1 MALGACFSSIA
12 DGSQGVIQTNV
23 LQMVKFFNFYE
34 LMISGQHFSE
44 SPVFADGDKH
54 SIDGYSLGCLHCESI
69 LIPCFACQSLI
80 AIQFRSVENVHATLS
95 NSCCGGHMD
104 PIQLDIQQ
112 PETCIRDK
120 LESLRRIFCQQCGAF
135 TITSATVRES
145 IPMPRLWPLSARSM
159 ALIQLSLYGD
169 EYIHFKLKQYNLV
182 AEVLR
187 GKRRILSRREGR
199 AASENKRHKTDEPDE
214 KKTIPC
220 DPPKPNPSKS
230 FQPIGTSASSLVPR
244 AVIQNV
250 RYKGK
255 QTVRAYSGRQ
265 ELCSESLK
273 KGREIQ
279 PDLNVAVSDQDA
291 SSGLL
296 APQNNSALVEKTSSS
311 SKQRQKQKPKRKKT
325 SANTLSYANVADEA
339 LEPIAPNN
347 QSCPDASVVLELA
360 KEPKPIQSVISKVS
374 NVVLQTDE
382 LSDIEG
388 VQNIAKHSRRKRSR
402 KRRRPHHESNDDKA
416 DALDSTFT
424 KLSGRQHL
432 TCDKAVAG
440 PSDLMNENLAA
451 ESIGQAEQLKSLETV
466 EKVDCMP
473 NAFLDAEQTH
483 ETKKKRKI
491 VEVETSSSESESKE
505 DEPEDVKAA
514 PLEPG
519 DHNGPMQ
526 KKRKTKRDWRMIRMA
541 SRETKKTAR
550 ANNSNR
556 AIRETPA
563 SIRAQLQRFPIEKLE
578 LLLWDIRTH
587 LTQIRDL
594 EYHSNFWSRGAFFG
608 GLWDSKADVVEEV
621 HHEIEFLRC
630 TESLEESVGKA
641 ILSLADAIV
650 KDSTPHRFA
659 VSHIFSSITKPQLHE
674 GVTMSD
680 TLSNFLSS
688 QFSEFFETHA
698 VKPFAEAI
706 KAGAI
711 VRSEMERLWNKLEQW
726 SFSDSESSVNGD
738 LTLSAFMR
746 GREQLNMIKLFS
758 FAANDGCDEESNG
771 MQAFLKELDDN
782 MLAEKEKI
790 QLRLQ
795 LKGLMALYK
804 VMMSGIM

>member
-1 MALGACFSSIA
+1 
-12 DGSQGVIQTNV
+12 
-23 LQMVKFFNFYE
+23 
-34 LMISGQHFSE
+34 MISGQHFSE

-54 SIDGYSLGCLHCESI
+54 SIDGYSLGWYLLNDAFVVSHS
-69 LIPCFACQSLI
+69 LLI
-80 AIQFRSVENVHATLS
+80 AIQFRNVENVDVALS

-104 PIQLDIQQ
+104 SIQLDTQQ
-112 PETCIRDK
+112 IETCIRDK

-145 IPMPRLWPLSARSM
+145 IPMPKLWPLSARSM
-159 ALIQLSLYGD
+159 LSLYGD

-182 AEVLR
+182 AEVLH
-187 GKRRILSRREGR
+187 GKRRILSRREGK
-199 AASENKRHKTDEPDE
+199 AASENQRHKTDEPDE
-214 KKTIPC
+214 EKTTPC
-220 DPPKPNPSKS
+220 DPPKPNVSKS
-230 FQPIGTSASSLVPR
+230 FQPMATSASSLVPR

-265 ELCSESLK
+265 EPCSESLK
-273 KGREIQ
+273 KHREIQ
-279 PDLNVAVSDQDA
+279 PDLKVVVSDQDA

-296 APQNNSALVEKTSSS
+296 APQNNSAQIEKTSS
-311 SKQRQKQKPKRKKT
+311 KLRQKQRAKRKKT
-325 SANTLSYANVADEA
+325 SAKVLSHATVVDVALDR
-339 LEPIAPNN
+339 IAQNN
-347 QSCPDASVVLELA
+347 QCCPDASVALELA
-360 KEPKPIQSVISKVS
+360 KEPKPIQSAVSKVS
-374 NVVLQTDE
+374 YVVLQTDE
-382 LSDIEG
+382 PSDIEG
-388 VQNIAKHSRRKRSR
+388 VQKIAKHSRRKRSR
-402 KRRRPHHESNDDKA
+402 KWRRPHHELNDDKA
-416 DALDSTFT
+416 DALDSTFE
-424 KLSGRQHL
+424 KCSGRKDM
-432 TCDKAVAG
+432 TREKAGV
-440 PSDLMNENLAA
+440 PSDLINENLAA
-451 ESIGQAEQLKSLETV
+451 ESIGQAEQLKSLEMAG
-466 EKVDCMP
+466 KVDCVP
-473 NAFLDAEQTH
+473 NAVVDAAQ
-483 ETKKKRKI
+483 TKKKRKI
-491 VEVETSSSESESKE
+491 IEVETSSSENESEQG
-505 DEPEDVKAA
+505 DPEDVKVA

-519 DHNGPMQ
+519 NHIGPMQ

-541 SRETKKTAR
+541 SREAKKTAR
-550 ANNSNR
+550 ANSANH
-556 AIRETPA
+556 AITETPA
-563 SIRAQLQRFPIEKLE
+563 SVRAKLRRFPIEKLE

-630 TESLEESVGKA
+630 TYSLEESVGKA

-659 VSHIFSSITKPQLHE
+659 VSHIFSSITKPQLQE
-674 GVTMSD
+674 GVTMSE
-680 TLSNFLSS
+680 TLSSFLSS

-706 KAGAI
+706 KAGTI

-726 SFSDSESSVNGD
+726 SFSNSESSVNGD

-758 FAANDGCDEESNG
+758 FAGNDGCDEESNG
-771 MQAFLKELDDN
+771 MQGFLKELDDN

-804 VMMSGIM
+804 VLMSGIM